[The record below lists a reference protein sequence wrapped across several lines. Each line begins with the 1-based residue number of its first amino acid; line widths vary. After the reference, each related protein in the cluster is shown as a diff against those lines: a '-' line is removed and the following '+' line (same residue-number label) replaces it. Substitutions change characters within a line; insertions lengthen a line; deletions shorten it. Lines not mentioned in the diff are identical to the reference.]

1 MIVKRF
7 ILVLLFLAASGI
19 TSASFAQETAASLA
33 RRLEDQFL
41 HAPALSARFNLM
53 GQGAITI
60 SADVR
65 NNKLR
70 IENGQMLLISDGKT
84 IWNYDKHAN
93 RVTIDAIAAN
103 SPLKD
108 PASLFRFST
117 NYTARIVASHGTAYT
132 VELTPTNQLQ
142 SLMKAA
148 GELQHITLDLKSSS
162 KEVKIVKANASSSH
176 GNATVT
182 GLKIS
187 TLKSAR
193 ASDFVFKGNST
204 TKVVDLR
211 E

>member
-1 MIVKRF
+1 V
-7 ILVLLFLAASGI
+7 
-19 TSASFAQETAASLA
+19 TSTSFADETAASLA
-33 RRLEDQFL
+33 RKLEDQL
-41 HAPALSARFNLM
+41 LRAPAISAKFTLAE
-53 GQGAITI
+53 QGTVSI

-70 IENGQMLLISDGKT
+70 IENGQALIISDGKT

-108 PASLFRFST
+108 PTSLFRFSS
-117 NYTARIVASHGTAYT
+117 NYSVVLVRSHGTAYT
-132 VELTPTNQLQ
+132 LELTPSNQLQ

-148 GELQHITLDLKSSS
+148 GELQHITLDVKTSK
-162 KEVKIVKANASSSH
+162 KEVKMVKASASSSR
-176 GNATVT
+176 GNTQVS
-182 GLKIS
+182 GLKIT

-193 ASDFVFKGNST
+193 STDFIFKGNSS
-204 TKVVDLR
+204 TKVIDLR